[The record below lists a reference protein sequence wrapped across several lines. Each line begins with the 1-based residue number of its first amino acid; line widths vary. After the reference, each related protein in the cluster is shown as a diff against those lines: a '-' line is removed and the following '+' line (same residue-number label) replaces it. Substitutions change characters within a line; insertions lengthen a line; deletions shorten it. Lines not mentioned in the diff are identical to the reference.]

1 MINIKEFEKMERE
14 DIAISGFETTFGQV
28 IIMHPVKSK
37 AMSENYKSAGE
48 ELNKKWEL
56 RC

>member
-1 MINIKEFEKMERE
+1 MERE